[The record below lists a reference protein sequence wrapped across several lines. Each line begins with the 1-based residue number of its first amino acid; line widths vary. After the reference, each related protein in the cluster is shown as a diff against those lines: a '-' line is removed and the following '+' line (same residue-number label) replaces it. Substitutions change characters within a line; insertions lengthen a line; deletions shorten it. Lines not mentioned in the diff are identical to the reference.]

1 MNTMDITFFK
11 IFSYLSLIKHSQI
24 ENISVF
30 DISGKVLE
38 NNSNFAG
45 TTLDLSWLS
54 NGIYFIKIQTPSEQ
68 TTHKVIIQ
76 K

>member
-1 MNTMDITFFK
+1 MILHIIICPTTGIVNIIAENTK
-11 IFSYLSLIKHSQI
+11 IEK
-24 ENISVF
+24 ISVF

-54 NGIYFIKIQTPSEQ
+54 NGVYFIKIQTPLEQ
-68 TTHKVIIQ
+68 RTHKVIIQ